1 MIYQHYLEE
10 NLPRYLNLLR
20 QWVDTNSFTANP
32 AGVNALAR
40 LTAGAFYDLGF
51 EAEYIPSENPD
62 FGNHLVLTRK
72 GTSGRKLGLISHL
85 DTVFPAE
92 EEIANDFHWRIE
104 GDCIYGPGTNDIKG
118 GTLTILMLLETFQKF
133 APEDF
138 DAITWIILI
147 NAAEETLSPDF
158 GALCRERLDG
168 GIAALVFEAGFH
180 HEKTFQIVTQRK
192 GIATYQVEVE
202 GKSSHAGSS
211 HHLGA
216 NAIVQLA
223 RTVEQIA
230 SLTDYEKDLTFNVG
244 VVEGGVV
251 TNRVPHQAVARG
263 EMRTFDLDIY
273 HQAIENLLALKKNS
287 TINSAD
293 GYPCTINIEITSTMD
308 PWPKNPDS
316 EYLFTF
322 WEDAADEIGFQVAQ
336 ESRGGLSD
344 GNNTWSTI
352 PTVDGL
358 GPMGRNGHCSE
369 RSADGSKDQEY
380 ANQSSFVPK
389 TVLNFTA
396 IRKLIAAHTSKTI

>member
-1 MIYQHYLEE
+1 MKYQHYLEE
-10 NLPRYLNLLR
+10 NLPRYLNLLH

-32 AGVNALAR
+32 AGVNALAK
-40 LTAGAFYDLGF
+40 LTAASFSDVGF
-51 EAEYIPSENPD
+51 EAEYIPSDNPD

-104 GDCIYGPGTNDIKG
+104 DDRIYGPGTNDIKG
-118 GTLTILMLLETFQKF
+118 GTLTILMLLDTFQKF
-133 APEDF
+133 APDDY
-138 DAITWIILI
+138 DAITWIVLI

-158 GALCRERLDG
+158 GALCRERLSD
-168 GIAALVFEAGFH
+168 GIAALVFEAGFQ
-180 HEKTFQIVTQRK
+180 HENIFQIVTQRK
-192 GIATYQVEVE
+192 GMATYQVEVE

-230 SLTDYEKDLTFNVG
+230 SLTDYENDLTFNIG

-263 EMRTFDLDIY
+263 EMRTFNLDIY
-273 HQAIENLLALKKNS
+273 HQAIENLLALENNS

-293 GYPCTINIEITSTMD
+293 GYPCTIDIKIISTMD
-308 PWPKNPDS
+308 PWPKNPDTD
-316 EYLFTF
+316 YLYSF
-322 WEDAADEIGFQVAQ
+322 WEQAAVELGYHVAP

-389 TVLNFTA
+389 TLLNFTA
-396 IRKLIAAHTSKTI
+396 IKKLIAAHLSETI

>member
-1 MIYQHYLEE
+1 MKYQHYLEE
-10 NLPRYLNLLR
+10 NLPRYINLLR

-32 AGVNALAR
+32 VGVNALAK
-40 LTAGAFYDLGF
+40 LTAAAFFDLGF
-51 EAEYIPSENPD
+51 EAEHVPSENPD
-62 FGNHLVLTRK
+62 FGNHLVMTRK

-85 DTVFPAE
+85 DTVFPPE

-104 GDCIYGPGTNDIKG
+104 GDRIYGPGTNDIKG
-118 GTLTILMLLETFQKF
+118 GTLAIFMLVDTFQKF

-138 DAITWIILI
+138 DAISWIILI

-158 GALCRERLDG
+158 GALCRERLSG

-180 HEKTFQIVTQRK
+180 HEKAFQIVTQRK
-192 GIATYQVEVE
+192 GMATYQIEVE

-251 TNRVPHQAVARG
+251 TNRVPHQAIARG
-263 EMRTFDLDIY
+263 EMRTFNLDIY
-273 HQAIENLLALKKNS
+273 HQAIEDLFALKNNS
-287 TINSAD
+287 TIKSAD
-293 GYPCTINIEITSTMD
+293 DYPCTINIEITSKMD
-308 PWPKNPDS
+308 PWPKNPGS
-316 EYLFTF
+316 EHLFKF
-322 WEDAADEIGFQVAQ
+322 WEQAAAELDFQVAQ

-344 GNNTWSTI
+344 GNNTWFTI
-352 PTVDGL
+352 PTVHGL
-358 GPMGRNGHCSE
+358 GPMGPNGQCSE

-380 ANQSSFVPK
+380 ANKSSFVPK

-396 IRKLIAAHTSKTI
+396 IQKLIAAHTSETK